1 MIYERI
7 KIGQINSIVL
17 FTLQMDSYLI
27 TVDFFE
33 YRKYMI
39 CNLK

>member
-17 FTLQMDSYLI
+17 FTLQMDLYLI
-27 TVDFFE
+27 IVDFFE
-33 YRKYMI
+33 YRKYII